1 MLGFPKGFQGFCT
14 FRESLLAARES
25 PTGDLPATARNTNVL
40 PWFSALSPEGLIF
53 MCARANSMCASSA
66 RNSMC
71 ATYGVPWFVQG
82 FSMVSE
88 GPAGPDAGVL
98 RGPAEAAG
106 TPRGNQGK

>member
-14 FRESLLAARES
+14 FRESLLATRES
-25 PTGDLPATARNTNVL
+25 PTGNLPATARNTNVFQ
-40 PWFSALSPEGLIF
+40 WFLALSPKGLIF
-53 MCARANSMCASSA
+53 MCLTAKSMCLSGALNSMCLTTGLALIL
-66 RNSMC
+66 
-71 ATYGVPWFVQG
+71 QG